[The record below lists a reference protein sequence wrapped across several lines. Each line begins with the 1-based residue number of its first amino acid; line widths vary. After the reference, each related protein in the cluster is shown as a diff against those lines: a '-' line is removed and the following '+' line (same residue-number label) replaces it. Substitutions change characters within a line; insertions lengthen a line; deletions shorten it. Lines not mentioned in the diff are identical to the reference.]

1 MEFSGAEYTLKN
13 LVLMNMNASKDWFK
27 QSIETRFE
35 IIVIG
40 IANCGVKESLTT
52 LNLSKSKITVKRAKD
67 ILAKF
72 GLTSISVSNE

>member
-35 IIVIG
+35 NIVIG
-40 IANCGVKESLTT
+40 IANCGLKDSLTT